1 MDYSLEMQPDRP
13 LQFRDS
19 TEPARADAPSAPP
32 KPADDDD
39 RPAGGNEAHAAKPG
53 GGRKRKRVLL
63 AVAIV
68 VLAVGAYSGVR
79 YYEFAST
86 HETTD
91 NAQVEG
97 HIAPVI
103 PHVTGYVAKVLVD
116 DNQEVSAGE
125 VLVRMDTADLDLE
138 VQGAQDAVKSA
149 QTAVTSAEAALD
161 NATAQRKAVEA
172 AVTAAQIESRHADR
186 ERARQ
191 RALFRGNA
199 TTRQALDDATSAA
212 SAKAAEL
219 DVAKQHVAVAVA
231 GIARGEAALAE
242 AKAHVSSAETRL
254 AEALRDRGYAEV
266 KAPIDGHVVKKSV
279 EPGQLVQAG
288 QPLMAVAEDS
298 TAWVEA
304 NFKEKQIAKIA
315 VGQTATLE
323 VDAYEDHPFHG
334 RVDSLAAATG
344 SALTLLPPDDASG
357 NFVKVQRWIP
367 VKLLVTDP
375 DPTRPLRPGMNVTVE
390 VRTAPAR

>member
-125 VLVRMDTADLDLE
+125 VL
-138 VQGAQDAVKSA
+138 AQDKHEGV
-149 QTAVTSAEAALD
+149 
-161 NATAQRKAVEA
+161 
-172 AVTAAQIESRHADR
+172 
-186 ERARQ
+186 ARV
-191 RALFRGNA
+191 RR
-199 TTRQALDDATSAA
+199 
-212 SAKAAEL
+212 
-219 DVAKQHVAVAVA
+219 
-231 GIARGEAALAE
+231 
-242 AKAHVSSAETRL
+242 
-254 AEALRDRGYAEV
+254 
-266 KAPIDGHVVKKSV
+266 
-279 EPGQLVQAG
+279 
-288 QPLMAVAEDS
+288 
-298 TAWVEA
+298 
-304 NFKEKQIAKIA
+304 
-315 VGQTATLE
+315 VG
-323 VDAYEDHPFHG
+323 
-334 RVDSLAAATG
+334 
-344 SALTLLPPDDASG
+344 
-357 NFVKVQRWIP
+357 
-367 VKLLVTDP
+367 
-375 DPTRPLRPGMNVTVE
+375 GM
-390 VRTAPAR
+390 